1 MLWISYML
9 LVDII
14 CMFTKHIF
22 EFDTI
27 KTLGPLKNK
36 KSKPKI
42 DNNNVLVLKA
52 VVLEKQQSY

>member
-1 MLWISYML
+1 ML
-9 LVDII
+9 LVDNI

-27 KTLGPLKNK
+27 KTLGPIKNK

-42 DNNNVLVLKA
+42 DNVLVLKA